1 MPGGM
6 FGGII
11 AGLGC
16 CICGG
21 ALWPPLGI
29 DFECDECELD
39 WQQLPFFG
47 SGAATPESEPEQ
59 HPPEVLFGRLG
70 AICGLCPE
78 LGV

>member
-1 MPGGM
+1 MLGVM
-6 FGGII
+6 FGVMM

-29 DFECDECELD
+29 DFGCDECELD
-39 WQQLPFFG
+39 WQQLPFFA
-47 SGAATPESEPEQ
+47 SGGVTPESEPEQ
-59 HPPEVLFGRLG
+59 HPPEVLFG

-78 LGV
+78 RGG